1 MDMNSKYVSEASV
14 KLHQER
20 LHQERQS
27 RIQQVYKLLAESDEG
42 LSAKDLSVH
51 MSVKADSIRLYLKEL
66 LARDLIY
73 VAAKDGKTRLF
84 KANMSPKPPKTEEEA
99 KAKIEE
105 ALPVSPDGKEFDP
118 GTFTPCGDVCRP
130 GDIVWVSSRSG
141 EGQFFRYLVI
151 TPWERKAMVLGIF
164 AEGHPALNLNDPN
177 YIYLGNDPETGEGL
191 YADVTNTCQRG
202 YKQFGDLLM
211 HVDKDC
217 MDAVKNRLA
226 RVMQF
231 DNICGKTIVK
241 EVIKDDP
248 KKDVAI
254 ERLKKVVEDKMKLI
268 DEGKDLE
275 KNLRQQLN
283 GLFMEN
289 VDLRA
294 SGKEKDAKITALKT
308 QMDEMDQIRRDLQKR
323 LEVQS
328 ETIDN
333 LNEDNARLRQEMLDT
348 PVVEDEMSEE
358 NQKIFAALMS
368 ANADLEKDLK
378 QRYEDEIKTLRQIIF
393 SMIKGGDA
401 R

>member
-1 MDMNSKYVSEASV
+1 MSDMNTKGMIEQRE
-14 KLHQER
+14 K

-27 RIQQVYKLLAESDEG
+27 RIQQVYRMLAESDEG

-51 MSVKADSIRLYLKEL
+51 MSVTVDAIRLYLKDL
-66 LARDLIY
+66 LSRDLIY

-99 KAKIEE
+99 KAKVEE

-164 AEGHPALNLNDPN
+164 TEGHPNLNLNDPN
-177 YIYLGNDPETGEGL
+177 YIYLGNDPGTGEGL

-202 YKQFGDLLM
+202 YKQFGDFLM

-226 RVMQF
+226 RVMQI
-231 DNICGKTIVK
+231 DDICGKTIYK
-241 EVIKDDP
+241 EIIKDDP

-254 ERLKKVVEDKMKLI
+254 ERLKKVIEDKMKLV
-268 DEGKDLE
+268 DEAKDLE
-275 KNLRQQLN
+275 KDLRQQLN
-283 GLFMEN
+283 ALFMEN
-289 VDLRA
+289 VDL
-294 SGKEKDAKITALKT
+294 KT
-308 QMDEMDQIRRDLQKR
+308 QYKELNGKAETLDRQVDEMDHIRKDLQKR
-323 LEVQS
+323 LEVQC
-328 ETIDN
+328 ETIDK

-348 PVVEDEMSEE
+348 PVAETAETEMSEE
-358 NQKIFAALMS
+358 NQKIFNALMS
-368 ANADLEKDLK
+368 ANADLQKDLK

-393 SMIKGGDA
+393 SMINKGGDSK
-401 R
+401 